1 MLLEAAA
8 DVNAADNEVRPHLP
22 TNSAGIAN
30 LEGICITHL
39 CAARLEYHI
48 LFLSILNASK
58 CDHTMLCEQ
67 P

>member
-39 CAARLEYHI
+39 CAARLEYREYSGRLQQH
-48 LFLSILNASK
+48 
-58 CDHTMLCEQ
+58 
-67 P
+67 